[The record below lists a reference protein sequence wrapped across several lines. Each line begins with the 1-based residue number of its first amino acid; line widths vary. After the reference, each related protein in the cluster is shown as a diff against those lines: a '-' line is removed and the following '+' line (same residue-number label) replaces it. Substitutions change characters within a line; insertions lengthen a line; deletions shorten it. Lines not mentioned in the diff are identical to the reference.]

1 MKVATVLALAT
12 GALATV
18 IPRDAQDDVL
28 SVIETAGSD
37 IDALTEAAKAYSG
50 DKGPLVEAADKL
62 ISDLKAGKE
71 TVAAGDDLD
80 ASAAVALAN
89 PVQELAKKGT
99 ALTEALKSRKS
110 DVEAAGECK
119 TVQDQI
125 SAISAASTDLIDT
138 VTGKVPENA
147 QDLAKQL
154 AGQLT
159 TVLEDAEASY
169 KDCTDSGNG
178 GGDDS
183 DDGDKTDMP
192 SGGASTEAP
201 KPTGSAKPTGGNGAV
216 TTDCP
221 PAGTGAPMP
230 TKTGMPPVVTG
241 AAAAFAPAGILA
253 AVAAVFAL

>member
-28 SVIETAGSD
+28 AVIETAGTD

-71 TVAAGDDLD
+71 TVAAGEDLD
-80 ASAAVALAN
+80 ATAAVALAN

-138 VTGKVPENA
+138 VTSKVPENA

-159 TVLEDAEASY
+159 TVLEEAEASY
-169 KDCTDSGNG
+169 KDCTNSGNG
-178 GGDDS
+178 GGD
-183 DDGDKTDMP
+183 GGEKTDKP
-192 SGGASTEAP
+192 TGGASTEAP
-201 KPTGSAKPTGGNGAV
+201 KPTDSAKPTGGNGAV

-221 PAGTGAPMP
+221 PSGTGAPMP
-230 TKTGMPPVVTG
+230 TKTGMPPVITG